1 MCVCT
6 IFQDFEGFNKLY
18 HISCVL
24 LRDGLR
30 HTCNLHKKPIVA
42 QGSLCFGS
50 PSDWFENRAQTMAC
64 SSHARDTVSQ
74 SAENASV
81 AASQRADKIRRRWNA
96 SSEMKLR
103 RPASASGCAENAT
116 VTASQPDEKNAGF
129 CSSMRKRP
137 SSNFEMMLR
146 RPASAS
152 GCAENASVAVSRR
165 AQNSPGL
172 CTNMRKRPSANFETN
187 LRRPASA
194 SGVVVQRAET
204 RAGLDNSSTERADKI
219 MEELLRCE
227 YNMRNFF
234 SDQRSWRPQHS
245 TDCRNRGVEDS
256 TEVPG
261 RRNLLE
267 RNLQRAMKLRRKPR
281 H

>member
-42 QGSLCFGS
+42 QGSLCFGA
-50 PSDWFENRAQTMAC
+50 PSDCFENRAQTMAC
-64 SSHARDTVSQ
+64 SSHARDTV
-74 SAENASV
+74 
-81 AASQRADKIRRRWNA
+81 SQRADKIRRRWNA

-103 RPASASGCAENAT
+103 RPASASGCAENA
-116 VTASQPDEKNAGF
+116 
-129 CSSMRKRP
+129 
-137 SSNFEMMLR
+137 
-146 RPASAS
+146 
-152 GCAENASVAVSRR
+152 SVAVSRR
-165 AQNSPGL
+165 AEDSPGL
-172 CTNMRKRPSANFETN
+172 CTNMRKRPSANIETN

-204 RAGLDNSSTERADKI
+204 RAGLDNSSTESADKI

-227 YNMRNFF
+227 YNMRNIF
-234 SDQRSWRPQHS
+234 SLTREAGELS
-245 TDCRNRGVEDS
+245 TAQIAEIEALKIQQKYLADEIFWNGIFRE
-256 TEVPG
+256 
-261 RRNLLE
+261 
-267 RNLQRAMKLRRKPR
+267 Q
-281 H
+281 